1 MPARVEAEC
10 RKAYPSE
17 VPLFFRLSRGVAGV
31 PVENRQ
37 PLTECN
43 GPAIRI
49 DQPEPRFG
57 GIGAL
62 SVPLAASP
70 DEGCRIAPVLASGL
84 LRRHTGEMVP
94 IPTRSAAARPDDLHL
109 AERVLYRDE
118 DVIVLDKPAGIA
130 VHKGPKG
137 GPVLDEGF
145 GALRFDRPE
154 DPGLAHR
161 LDKDTAGCLVLGRHR
176 RALAELGRL
185 FAAGRVGKT
194 YWAVVRGGPAEDAGT
209 IDAPLAKR
217 DEHRG
222 WFMKVAEGGLPSLT
236 RWRVLGRGPGVAWLE
251 LVPLTG
257 RTHQLRAHTA
267 HAGFPILGDPIYGR
281 APANGARL
289 QLLARRVDLPPLGR
303 RAAVAVTAPVPPHM
317 GAALALCGY
326 DGGGPV
332 GREGAGGGAS
342 AEASR

>member
-1 MPARVEAEC
+1 
-10 RKAYPSE
+10 
-17 VPLFFRLSRGVAGV
+17 LFFRLSRGVAGIL
-31 PVENRQ
+31 VEKWS

-49 DQPEPRFG
+49 DQTEPRFG
-57 GIGAL
+57 WFYPVLTELG
-62 SVPLAASP
+62 ASP
-70 DEGCRIAPVLASGL
+70 GDGCRIAPALASAFV
-84 LRRHTGEMVP
+84 RRHTGEMAP
-94 IPTRSAAARPDDLHL
+94 NHFRSSLQQADDLAL
-109 AERVLYRDE
+109 VERVLYRDD

-137 GPVLDEGF
+137 GPVLDEAF
-145 GALRFDRPE
+145 EALRFERQE

-176 RALAELGRL
+176 RALAELGRQ

-222 WFMKVAEGGLPSLT
+222 WFMKVAEGGQPSLT

-289 QLLARRVDLPPLGR
+289 QLLARSVNLPPLGQ
-303 RAAVAVTAPVPPHM
+303 RAALAVTAPVPPHM

-326 DGGGPV
+326 DGGGAV
-332 GREGAGGGAS
+332 GRRAADGGAS
-342 AEASR
+342 TEAS

>member
-1 MPARVEAEC
+1 
-10 RKAYPSE
+10 
-17 VPLFFRLSRGVAGV
+17 
-31 PVENRQ
+31 
-37 PLTECN
+37 
-43 GPAIRI
+43 
-49 DQPEPRFG
+49 
-57 GIGAL
+57 
-62 SVPLAASP
+62 
-70 DEGCRIAPVLASGL
+70 
-84 LRRHTGEMVP
+84 MVP
-94 IPTRSAAARPDDLHL
+94 IPTRSAPARPDDLLL
-109 AERVLYRDE
+109 AERVLYRDD

-145 GALRFDRPE
+145 AALRFERPE

-176 RALAELGRL
+176 RALADLGRQ
-185 FAAGRVGKT
+185 FAAGEVGKT

-217 DEHRG
+217 DERRG
-222 WFMKVAEGGLPSLT
+222 WFMKVAEGGQPSLT

-267 HAGFPILGDPIYGR
+267 HAGFAILGDPIYGR

-289 QLLARRVDLPPLGR
+289 QLLARSVRLPPLGR
-303 RAAVAVTAPVPPHM
+303 RAALTVTAPVPPHM
-317 GAALALCGY
+317 GAALGLCGY
-326 DGGGPV
+326 DGRGAAGAEAPTK
-332 GREGAGGGAS
+332 GTSAGAGG
-342 AEASR
+342 

>member
-1 MPARVEAEC
+1 MAPPA
-10 RKAYPSE
+10 
-17 VPLFFRLSRGVAGV
+17 
-31 PVENRQ
+31 
-37 PLTECN
+37 
-43 GPAIRI
+43 
-49 DQPEPRFG
+49 
-57 GIGAL
+57 
-62 SVPLAASP
+62 
-70 DEGCRIAPVLASGL
+70 
-84 LRRHTGEMVP
+84 
-94 IPTRSAAARPDDLHL
+94 TRSAALPPDDLL
-109 AERVLYRDE
+109 LPERVLYRDE

-137 GPVLDEGF
+137 GPVLDDGF
-145 GALRFDRPE
+145 AALRFGRPE

-176 RALAELGRL
+176 RALADLGRQ
-185 FAAGRVGKT
+185 FAGGRIGKT
-194 YWAVVRGGPAEDAGT
+194 YWAVVRGGPADDEGA

-222 WFMKVAEGGLPSLT
+222 WFMKVADGGQPALT

-289 QLLARRVDLPPLGR
+289 QLLAREVRLPPLGSR
-303 RAAVAVTAPVPPHM
+303 GPLAVTAPVPSHM
-317 GAALALCGY
+317 RAALALCGY
-326 DGGGPV
+326 ADDGAAGSAADVAGGV
-332 GREGAGGGAS
+332 TSGAGG
-342 AEASR
+342 